1 MMEPNEFKSKLRG
14 VINLQMTPF
23 TAAGD
28 LDEPGLKAGVRNVV
42 QRCAGEE
49 VVILGLGST
58 GEFYAMSDKEINRA
72 TEIIVEEV
80 NGAFP
85 VLIGSARAATRETIA
100 ASQTAQKIGA
110 DAVMVV
116 HPFYTMPIEEEVV
129 NHYRA
134 VADAIDIGLVVYNNS
149 ATSKLWLPTETIREL
164 SKVDNIIG
172 LKENTS
178 NPMQFLAML
187 DGLDPA
193 DISIFAGLGHAMY
206 QFMCSFGC
214 TGYVTEISNYAPELA
229 LGLLKAGQTGDT
241 ATVRATAAKMSLIWD
256 FIAKVA
262 ARRSRIPSVL
272 TPAQT
277 PYDMPYYQA
286 THKAAME
293 LCGIPAGP
301 VRAPMSN
308 LTDSEK
314 EELKDT
320 LIAMGCDLNA
330 PHVAA

>member
-1 MMEPNEFKSKLRG
+1 MMEPNAFKAKLRG

-23 TAAGD
+23 TRAGD
-28 LDEPGLKAGVRNVV
+28 LDEPGLKAGVRNLV
-42 QRCAGEE
+42 QNCAGEE
-49 VVILGLGST
+49 VVVLGLGST
-58 GEFYAMSDKEINRA
+58 GEFYAMSEAENLRA
-72 TEIIVEEV
+72 AEIIVEEV

-85 VLIGSARAATRETIA
+85 VLIGSARAATRETIV
-100 ASQTAQKIGA
+100 ASKTAQKIGA

-116 HPFYTMPIEEEVV
+116 HPFYSMPIEEEVI

-134 VADAIDIGLVVYNNS
+134 VADAIDIGLVIYNNP

-187 DGLDPA
+187 NGLDPD
-193 DISIFAGLGHAMY
+193 DIAIFAGLGHAMY

-229 LGLLKAGQTGDT
+229 LGLYKAGQAGDL
-241 ATVRATAAKMSLIWD
+241 ATVRETAARMSLIWD

-262 ARRSRIPSVL
+262 ARRSKIPTAL

-286 THKAAME
+286 AHKAAMD
-293 LCGIPAGP
+293 LCGVPGGA

-308 LTDSEK
+308 LTAAER

-320 LIAMGCDLNA
+320 LIAMGCELA
-330 PHVAA
+330 EQRGAA

>member
-1 MMEPNEFKSKLRG
+1 MMEPNEFRSKLRG

-23 TAAGD
+23 TRDGE
-28 LDEPGLKAGVRNVV
+28 LDEPGLKAGVRNLVE
-42 QRCAGEE
+42 RCAGEE
-49 VVILGLGST
+49 VVVLGLGST
-58 GEFYAMSDKEINRA
+58 GEFYAMTDKEINRA

-80 NGAFP
+80 NGTFP
-85 VLIGSARAATRETIA
+85 VLIGSARAATRDTVE
-100 ASQTAQKIGA
+100 ASRTAQKIGA

-116 HPFYTMPIEEEVV
+116 HPFYVMPIEEEVV

-134 VADAIDIGLVVYNNS
+134 VADAIDIGLVVYNNP
-149 ATSKLWLPTETIREL
+149 ATSKLWLPTDTIRSL
-164 SKVDNIIG
+164 SKVDNIVG
-172 LKENTS
+172 LKENTP
-178 NPMQFLAML
+178 NPMQFLSML
-187 DGLDPA
+187 NGLDPA

-206 QFMCSFGC
+206 QFMCGFGC

-229 LGLLKAGQTGDT
+229 LGLFKAGQSGDT
-241 ATVRATAAKMSLIWD
+241 TTVRESAAKMGLIWD

-262 ARRSRIPSVL
+262 ARRSKIPSVL

-286 THKAAME
+286 VHKAAMD
-293 LCGIPAGP
+293 LCGIPGGI

-308 LTDSEK
+308 LTDSER

-320 LIAMGCDLNA
+320 LIAMGCDLA
-330 PHVAA
+330 Q